1 MSDKE
6 DPVQKYAKD
15 LKESISKTREC
26 RFNAA
31 RRLSNKNQLSI
42 ASISFVSVYSIAIA
56 IIQNIF
62 DFSEC
67 KNLNNVFTIVS
78 ILLSIFILVVSL
90 LEGANNYQLKA
101 DRLHSN
107 AIELSAIA
115 REIKCLKILNLSEK
129 EYREKLCELGN
140 QYENKI
146 KNCPENHNPL
156 DYELFKVEENKS
168 LDCWDRFWRRTW
180 FRCQNYWL
188 YITFIIMPIPTLC
201 WLYQIFK
208 CS

>member
-1 MSDKE
+1 MSDETSLNSYLEKLE
-6 DPVQKYAKD
+6 KK
-15 LKESISKTREC
+15 ISTTREC

-31 RRLSNKNQLSI
+31 RRLTNKNQLSL

-56 IIQNIF
+56 IIQNVF
-62 DFSEC
+62 DLSQC
-67 KNLNNVFTIVS
+67 QNLNNVYTLLS

-107 AIELSAIA
+107 ALELSTID
-115 REIKCLKILNLSEK
+115 REIKCLKISNLTEQD
-129 EYREKLCELGN
+129 YINKLCHLG
-140 QYENKI
+140 QEYENIIKI
-146 KNCPENHNPL
+146 CPENHNPL
-156 DYELFKVEENKS
+156 DYDLFKVEENID
-168 LDCWDRFWRRTW
+168 LDWWDKFWRRTW
-180 FRCQNYWL
+180 LRCQNYWL
-188 YITFIIMPIPTLC
+188 YFTFIIIPIPTLW

>member
-1 MSDKE
+1 MNDENYVDIYIEK
-6 DPVQKYAKD
+6 
-15 LKESISKTREC
+15 LKKKISTTREC

-62 DFSEC
+62 DFSQC

-107 AIELSAIA
+107 AL
-115 REIKCLKILNLSEK
+115 
-129 EYREKLCELGN
+129 
-140 QYENKI
+140 
-146 KNCPENHNPL
+146 
-156 DYELFKVEENKS
+156 
-168 LDCWDRFWRRTW
+168 
-180 FRCQNYWL
+180 
-188 YITFIIMPIPTLC
+188 
-201 WLYQIFK
+201 
-208 CS
+208 